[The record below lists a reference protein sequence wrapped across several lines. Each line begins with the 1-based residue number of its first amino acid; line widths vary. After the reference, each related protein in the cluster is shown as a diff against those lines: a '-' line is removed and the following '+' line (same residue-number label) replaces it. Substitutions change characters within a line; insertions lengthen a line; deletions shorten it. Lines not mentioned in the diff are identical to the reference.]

1 MNQEGTRNWP
11 TGDAPAQAVNATLAV
26 MAPTRRRHRRAGA
39 SSRSDPNPP
48 PTATAVPAEPDSEP
62 VPTVLAPSLTA
73 PTAVAHAD
81 APLTLVGTGRWS
93 RFLNSALEHVHLTEM
108 SARNAAVAQFFDDL
122 WVVEDPPVVAI
133 AG

>member
-11 TGDAPAQAVNATLAV
+11 TGDAPAQAVNATLVA
-26 MAPTRRRHRRAGA
+26 MAPARRRHRRAGA

-62 VPTVLAPSLTA
+62 VPTAPVPALTA
-73 PTAVAHAD
+73 TTEVTHTD
-81 APLTLVGTGRWS
+81 LPLTLVGTGRWS

-122 WVVEDPPVVAI
+122 WAVEEPPAAAI